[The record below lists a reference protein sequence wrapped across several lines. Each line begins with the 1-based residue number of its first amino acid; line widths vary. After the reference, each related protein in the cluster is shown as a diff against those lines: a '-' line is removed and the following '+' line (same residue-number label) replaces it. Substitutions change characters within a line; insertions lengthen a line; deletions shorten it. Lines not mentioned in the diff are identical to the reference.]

1 MEWVI
6 VRLQLVQGPCLSGA
20 EEIIPAIVAPLGNL
34 QQCLVLGDLRKL
46 HSEATGPVRLLNSSF

>member
-34 QQCLVLGDLRKL
+34 QQCLVLGDLRKF
-46 HSEATGPVRLLNSSF
+46 HSEATGPVR